1 MLTSIRGIAA
11 ATLVSGLALSAA
23 PALAETAESTEIT
36 VVDTAAASDFD
47 RAVASYNAAE
57 ASNVSAE
64 AAFELSANVA
74 LVTDYRFRG
83 VSLSGGELAIQGG
96 FDVAHSSGLYVG
108 TWGSSLEEDLGYGS
122 TELDIYGGWS
132 GDLAEGITADV
143 GLLYYAYFD
152 APAGDFDYFEAY
164 SSLGFGIGPAEAT
177 VGVAYAWDQDSLGDT
192 DNLYIYTDIG
202 VGIPNT
208 ALTLTGHVGYTDGF
222 LTFTADGDAF
232 DYSVGMDYA
241 LTDTLSL
248 GVMYTGLEGPSI
260 RDLTDDSILVSLSAS
275 F

>member
-1 MLTSIRGIAA
+1 MLTSIRGLTA
-11 ATLVSGLALSAA
+11 ATFVTGLALSAT
-23 PALAETAESTEIT
+23 PALADEIT
-36 VVDTAAASDFD
+36 VLDTAAASDFD

-57 ASNVSAE
+57 ASNISAD
-64 AAFELSANVA
+64 AGFELSANVA
-74 LVTDYRFRG
+74 LVTDYRLRG
-83 VSLSGGELAIQGG
+83 VSRSGGELAIQGG

-132 GDLAEGITADV
+132 GDLSEGISADI

-152 APAGDFDYFEAY
+152 APAGDFDYLEAY
-164 SSLGFGIGPAEAT
+164 SSLGFTFGPAEAT

-192 DNLYIYTDIG
+192 DNLYIYTDLG
-202 VGIPNT
+202 MGIANT
-208 ALTLTGHVGYTDGF
+208 PLSVSAHLGYTDGF

-232 DYSVGMDYA
+232 DYSVGLDYA
-241 LTDTLSL
+241 VTETLSL
-248 GVMYTGLEGPSI
+248 GVAYVGMEGPSI
-260 RDLTDDSILVSLSAS
+260 RDLTDDSIVVSLSAS